1 MSNTT
6 AATPR
11 NAAAT
16 VFASAAQHVIDI
28 WCEAG
33 FQTALRREVSRFFKS
48 LASEASAASQRMRS

>member
-16 VFASAAQHVIDI
+16 ALASAAQHVIDV
-28 WCEAG
+28 WCEPG

-48 LASEASAASQRMRS
+48 LASEAGAASQRIRS